1 VIQHDVE
8 FASAGS
14 DGGLRFAELGVR
26 VVGSFV
32 EADDAGDDD
41 GGPFE
46 VGDGAGDEGEA
57 DADALVGQVLA
68 RNYMSRLNDRG
79 NTKWKFT

>member
-1 VIQHDVE
+1 
-8 FASAGS
+8 
-14 DGGLRFAELGVR
+14 
-26 VVGSFV
+26 V

-46 VGDGAGDEGEA
+46 VGYGAGDEGEA

-68 RNYMSRLNDRG
+68 RNDMSRLNDRG